1 MKVIISDNEEEEIKV
16 VVINIYFI
24 LRFILLIYIC
34 INILINLIYI
44 KIIKKLLILN
54 TYVFFIY

>member
-34 INILINLIYI
+34 INILINLIDI
-44 KIIKKLLILN
+44 KIINKIINFKYLS
-54 TYVFFIY
+54 VFCL

>member
-24 LRFILLIYIC
+24 LRFIF
-34 INILINLIYI
+34 NIFYLIN
-44 KIIKKLLILN
+44 KKHIS
-54 TYVFFIY
+54 I